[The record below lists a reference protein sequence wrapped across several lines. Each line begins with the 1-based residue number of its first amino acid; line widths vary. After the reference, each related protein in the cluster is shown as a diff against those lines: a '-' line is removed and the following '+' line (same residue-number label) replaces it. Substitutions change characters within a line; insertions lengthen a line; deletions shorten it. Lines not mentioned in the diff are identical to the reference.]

1 MLLLFVKDETVQVLL
16 DGEHKCLIK
25 CAALR
30 KSSFLSHLY
39 GALCVVEEFPYVLLH
54 CVYIGDKYLNLG

>member
-1 MLLLFVKDETVQVLL
+1 MLL